1 MVPANYLKDV
11 NKATIVYH
19 RWKVKSILNVAGHF
33 GDLLVIEIQIVVHQ
47 TFLLKA

>member
-19 RWKVKSILNVAGHF
+19 RWKVERIFNCAEHF
-33 GDLLVIEIQIVVHQ
+33 VDLLVIEIQIVVHQ